1 MCLCVCVYVCVH
13 VHVCVY
19 MCVCVCVCVCVV
31 CGKIAKWSGNWPAN
45 RKVSGSIPA
54 QDTLVLLFP

>member
-1 MCLCVCVYVCVH
+1 MCLCVC
-13 VHVCVY
+13 
-19 MCVCVCVCVCVV
+19 MCMCVCVV